1 MRSRV
6 NLDRPRRI
14 ECRFVD
20 GQQQRFVEQFIDAL
34 QQFVERQFEFLG
46 LLVQF
51 LQLLEFL
58 QLRVGGRVEFQL
70 LKFVIQFWLI
80 CRLCTEY
87 ETLDDGRRRGRKIR
101 APPEFGARHE
111 THPRS
116 AMESCFAE
124 RETSPQKL
132 PVAG

>member
-58 QLRVGGRVEFQL
+58 QLRVGGRVEFWR
-70 LKFVIQFWLI
+70 VIIGFGELRFRI
-80 CRLCTEY
+80 VRGLRTEY
-87 ETLDDGRRRGRKIR
+87 ETLDVDRRRGWGTAR
-101 APPEFGARHE
+101 AP
-111 THPRS
+111 
-116 AMESCFAE
+116 
-124 RETSPQKL
+124 
-132 PVAG
+132 